1 MTGAEKKLLE
11 MPVMLLWVWELEL
24 ERGTMLLLQNKKR
37 GWWDCEA
44 LDLEIGDGESSKLGL
59 AQCNNGDSC
68 NSILNGD
75 VVLLLQLSMDSG
87 LLLDSRISIT
97 LFALSLTYQLLLLD
111 WTWFGSSTIASTL
124 VRSRLPSPIP
134 PLDHMYTF
142 KSCWV
147 FLLFLAIY
155 PDTMLPHAW
164 SNG

>member
-1 MTGAEKKLLE
+1 
-11 MPVMLLWVWELEL
+11 MPVMLLWGWELEL
-24 ERGTMLLLQNKKR
+24 ERGSMLLLQNKKW

-44 LDLEIGDGESSKLGL
+44 LEIGDGESSKLGL
-59 AQCNNGDSC
+59 EQYNNGDSC

-97 LFALSLTYQLLLLD
+97 LFALPLTYQLLLLD

-134 PLDHMYTF
+134 PLDRMCTF
-142 KSCWV
+142 KSSRN

-155 PDTMLPHAW
+155 PDKLLPRAR
-164 SNG
+164 SNR

>member
-97 LFALSLTYQLLLLD
+97 LFALRLTYQLLLLD

-134 PLDHMYTF
+134 PLDRMYTF